1 MESKGTATIS
11 IEDLDTFRMFEE
23 AVINKRVIIQQKSYY
38 GDRLT
43 YLIVNEHEALMRM
56 NDIISSN
63 ESMMRKINTTNDEL
77 KEVIKGL
84 QKELDRRVILV
95 KKKWWQIL

>member
-11 IEDLDTFRMFEE
+11 IEDLDTFIIFED

-43 YLIVNEHEALMRM
+43 YFIVNEHEALMRM
-56 NDIISSN
+56 KDIISSN
-63 ESMMRKINTTNDEL
+63 ESLMRKINTTNDEL
-77 KEVIKGL
+77 KLEIKIL
-84 QKELDRRVILV
+84 QQKLYRHVILV